1 MGTTNEELVQEQV
14 QKAVI
19 TTDALASQGKLNPK
33 QADRFIDY
41 VFDLSGLKN
50 NARTERFNNEQMYI
64 DKIGVGKRV
73 AMPAVEAQAPQGRR
87 GVSTSRVILQPKEI
101 IVPFEIG
108 DTFREVN
115 LEGNNVEDHIIKMMA
130 AQLGNDLET
139 LYIEGDTV
147 GRAELEGNIV
157 DGGDTTKYIKDSYLA
172 MGNGWLR
179 QADSAHVVDAAG
191 QNIGANLFSKG
202 MNAMPAKFKRDR
214 SALRWIT
221 SIDLEQNFRE
231 RVSSRGTVAGDNA
244 LMSTAPLTPFGTPL
258 VPFPL
263 YPLNYREVEHVVVTG
278 TTPTALRRSNIVS
291 GTVVVTAN
299 TLGAA
304 PTTPFIENTDYAI
317 DYAAGTIVRV
327 GSGIGSGATIKV
339 TYGASPTVLLTHY
352 RNLIVAIGRDIR
364 IEKDRDIYR
373 RANQY
378 AITVKVDMSIE
389 EPDAVVKLVNV
400 GTNL

>member
-14 QKAVI
+14 AKAVI

-50 NARTERFNNEQMYI
+50 NARTERFNNEQLYI

-73 AMPAVEAQAPQGRR
+73 AMPAIEAQAPTGRR
-87 GVSTSRVILQPKEI
+87 GVNTARVTLTPKEI

-108 DTFREVN
+108 DTFREINV
-115 LEGNNVEDHIIKMMA
+115 EGDNVEDHIIKMMA
-130 AQLGNDLET
+130 AQLANDLES
-139 LYIEGDTV
+139 LYIEGDSL
-147 GRAELEGNIV
+147 GRAEIEGNIV
-157 DGGDTTKYIKDSYLA
+157 DGGSATQYIKDTYMA

-179 QADSAHVVDAAG
+179 QADLAHVVDAQG

-214 SALRWIT
+214 SQLRWIT
-221 SIDLEQNFRE
+221 SIDVEQQFRE
-231 RVSSRGTVAGDNA
+231 RVSSRATVGGDAA
-244 LMSTAPLTPFGTPL
+244 LFSTAPLTPYGTPL

-278 TTPTALRRSNIVS
+278 TTPTALRRSNIVT
-291 GTVVVTAN
+291 GTVVVTAVG
-299 TLGAA
+299 LAAA
-304 PTTPFIENTDYAI
+304 PTTPFIENTDYSI
-317 DYAAGTIVRV
+317 NYATGTVTRV
-327 GSGIGSGATIKV
+327 GSNIGSGATIKI

-378 AITVKVDMSIE
+378 AITLKVDFSLE

-400 GTNL
+400 GTST

>member
-14 QKAVI
+14 QK
-19 TTDALASQGKLNPK
+19 ASQGKLNPK

-64 DKIGVGKRV
+64 DKIGVGRRV
-73 AMPAVEAQAPQGRR
+73 AMPAAEAQAPTGRR
-87 GVSTSRVILQPKEI
+87 GVSTSRVTLQPKEI

-108 DTFREVN
+108 DTFREIN
-115 LEGNNVEDHIIKMMA
+115 LEGDSVEDHVIKMMA

-147 GRAELEGNIV
+147 GRAEVEGNIV
-157 DGGDTTKYIKDSYLA
+157 DGGDVAKVIKDSYLA

-191 QNIGANLFSKG
+191 QNIGANLFNRAL
-202 MNAMPAKFKRDR
+202 NAMPAKFKRDR
-214 SALRWIT
+214 GALRWIT

-231 RVSSRGTVAGDNA
+231 RVSSRGTIAGDAA
-244 LMSTAPLTPFGTPL
+244 LMSNAPLTPFGTPL
-258 VPFPL
+258 VPFAL
-263 YPLNYREVEHVVVTG
+263 YPNNYREVEHVTLTG
-278 TTPTALRRSNIVS
+278 TSPASLRRSNITTGS
-291 GTVVVTAN
+291 VVVTLA
-299 TLGAA
+299 TLGGA
-304 PTTPFIENTDYAI
+304 PTTPYVETTDYVV
-317 DYAAGTIVRV
+317 DYAAGTIARSGG
-327 GSGIGSGATIKV
+327 GSAISSATLVKV

-378 AITVKVDMSIE
+378 AITLKVDMSIE
-389 EPDAVVKLVNV
+389 ETDAVVKLVNV
-400 GTNL
+400 GSST

>member
-1 MGTTNEELVQEQV
+1 MGTTNEELVQANVE
-14 QKAVI
+14 KAVI
-19 TTDALASQGKLNPK
+19 TTDNLASQGKLNPK
-33 QADRFIDY
+33 QADKFIDY

-73 AMPAVEAQAPQGRR
+73 AMPAVEAQAPTGRR

-108 DTFREVN
+108 DTFREIN
-115 LEGNNVEDHIIKMMA
+115 LEGDGVEDHIIKMMA
-130 AQLGNDLET
+130 AQLGNDLEQ
-139 LYIEGDTV
+139 LYIEGDV
-147 GRAELEGNIV
+147 LGRAATEGDIV
-157 DGGDTTKYIKDSYLA
+157 DGGDAVKQIKDTYLA

-179 QADSAHVVDAAG
+179 QADSANVVDAAG
-191 QNIGANLFSKG
+191 QNIGANLFSKA

-214 SALRWIT
+214 ANMRWIT
-221 SIDLEQNFRE
+221 SIDVEQQFRE
-231 RVSSRGTVAGDNA
+231 RVSARGTIAGDQA
-244 LMSTAPLTPFGTPL
+244 LMSTQALTPFGTPL

-278 TTPTALRRSNIVS
+278 TTPTSLRRSNLQLGS
-291 GTVVVTAN
+291 VVVTLA

-304 PTTPFIENTDYAI
+304 PTTPFIENTDYSI
-317 DYAAGTIVRV
+317 DYAAGTITRV
-327 GSGIGSGATIKV
+327 GGTIGSGATVKV
-339 TYGASPTVLLTHY
+339 TYGASPTMLLTHY

-378 AITVKVDMSIE
+378 AITLKVDMTLE
-389 EPDAVVKLVNV
+389 ETSALVKVVNI
-400 GTNL
+400 GTST